1 MRLREL
7 LVRWSRRTSK
17 DPGRVSRVPSVSTP
31 PVSADEVFAR
41 LADVDYDELYAQP
54 DKKP

>member
-7 LVRWSRRTSK
+7 LVRWRRRTSK
-17 DPGRVSRVPSVSTP
+17 TPVVQSPSVSTHS
-31 PVSADEVFAR
+31 VSASADEVFAR
-41 LADVDYDELYAQP
+41 LAEVDYDELYAQP

>member
-7 LVRWSRRTSK
+7 LVRWRRRTSK
-17 DPGRVSRVPSVSTP
+17 DPDRVVHTPSVRTP
-31 PVSADEVFAR
+31 SVSADEVFAR